1 MYEEWRHVSIF
12 LESDENFAES
22 LRRKISKAI
31 AQNPEQLIVELAALM
46 ELEKCV
52 KTTYTLESDGNLV
65 FIAYEK
71 LEELKEFIRV
81 QDFPTLTRV
90 KYESSFP

>member
-1 MYEEWRHVSIF
+1 
-12 LESDENFAES
+12 
-22 LRRKISKAI
+22 
-31 AQNPEQLIVELAALM
+31 M

-52 KTTYTLESDGNLV
+52 KTTYTLKSDGNLV